1 MRIAIVFY
9 SFSGNTKRL
18 SLFLKEMLERK
29 NHKVDIVEIK
39 AEKEIKSFFRQVFC
53 AFLKREIPL
62 KRININFDEFD
73 LIIFATPVWA
83 FTITPHLRAFLEDI
97 NLEGKKTACF
107 VTFGSGAGAE
117 KALRELENILKNK
130 KAKIL
135 FSFKIKDKD
144 TKNKNF
150 LQSLNLPL

>member
-18 SLFLKEMLERK
+18 SLFLKGMLEKK
-29 NHKVDIVEIK
+29 NHKVDMVEIK

-53 AFLKREIPL
+53 AFLKRKIPL
-62 KRININFDEFD
+62 EKVNINFDEFD

-83 FTITPHLRAFLEDI
+83 FTITPHLRTFLEDI

-117 KALRELENILKNK
+117 KALKELENILKSK
-130 KAKIL
+130 KGEVL
-135 FSFKIKDKD
+135 FSLKIKDKD
-144 TKNKNF
+144 TEDKNL
-150 LQSLNLPL
+150 LQKLNLPL